1 MKIVDCFIFYNEI
14 EMLTYRLNLLKN
26 HVDYFVLI
34 ESRQTFIGK
43 EKKLFFNE
51 NKHLFEQFNII
62 HVIVDLPYPYP
73 TTNVWENEYHQRN
86 SISIGIDHLRLLNE
100 DVIILSDVDEIP
112 NPHVLDHIKK
122 GNIIVTANTLVMDFY
137 YYNLN
142 TKLSEMWTLCKIIS
156 YEKYKEYNS
165 CNDIRRS
172 NCSAILNG
180 GWHLSY
186 FGDNVFIQ
194 NKIQNFSHQELNT
207 EEFTNLEK
215 IKERI
220 NNVTDLYDRNIPFQK
235 IKIEENTNLP
245 PQYDTYLKNFYLTI
259 V

>member
-14 EMLTYRLNLLKN
+14 ELLTYRLNLLKN

-34 ESRQTFIGK
+34 ESRQTFVGK

-73 TTNVWENEYHQRN
+73 TKNVWENENHQRN
-86 SISIGIDHLRLLNE
+86 SISIGINHLQLSNE

-112 NPHVLDHIKK
+112 NPHILDKIKK
-122 GNIIVTANTLVMDFY
+122 GEISVTFNRLIMDFY

-142 TKLSEMWTLCKIIS
+142 TKLNEMWIFCKVIS
-156 YEKYKEYNS
+156 YEKYKEFAS
-165 CNDIRRS
+165 CNDIRAS
-172 NCSAILNG
+172 HCYAIMNG

-186 FGDNVFIQ
+186 FGDNAFIQ
-194 NKIQNFSHQELNT
+194 NKIQNFSHQEFN
-207 EEFTNLEK
+207 EEQFTNLEK

-220 NNVTDLYDRNIPFQK
+220 NNVTDLYDRNIQFQK
-235 IKIEENTNLP
+235 IKIEENNNLP
-245 PQYDTYLKNFYLTI
+245 PQYDTYLKNFYT
-259 V
+259 